1 MIVLIFFFFLNK
13 KGKIY
18 YDGII
23 FGNAEF
29 KKNEFEK
36 NLDALISISNIA
48 NYCSN
53 LIGGMYSF
61 IPIVLYM
68 WFSNDSFFLYH
79 IYTIQFKILN
89 KSYSRELS
97 QSYI

>member
-1 MIVLIFFFFLNK
+1 MFVVVFFLIK

-61 IPIVLYM
+61 IPIIDFKFIYM
-68 WFSNDSFFLYH
+68 
-79 IYTIQFKILN
+79 
-89 KSYSRELS
+89 
-97 QSYI
+97 